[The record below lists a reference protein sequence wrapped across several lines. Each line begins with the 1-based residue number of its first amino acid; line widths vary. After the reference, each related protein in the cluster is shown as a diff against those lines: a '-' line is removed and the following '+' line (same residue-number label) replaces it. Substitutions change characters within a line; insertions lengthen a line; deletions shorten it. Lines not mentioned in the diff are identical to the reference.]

1 MWLFITTSDKYD
13 RAFSLVG
20 GHFYLNFE
28 EDDAGNEDR
37 RQPYI
42 ELAYPVH
49 RFVLKFEPAGAA
61 EQFYQRLKSAIKIGR
76 SQFDSADEGFVITE
90 MTEEPCDVN
99 VVAYEDAL
107 AVRVAE

>member
-28 EDDAGNEDR
+28 EDDDGNEN
-37 RQPYI
+37 RQLPYI

-49 RFVLKFEPAGAA
+49 QFVLKFEPATAA
-61 EQFYQRLKSAIKIGR
+61 NQFYDRLKSAIKIGR
-76 SQFDSADEGFVITE
+76 STFDSVDEGFVINYME
-90 MTEEPCDVN
+90 EEPCEVN
-99 VVAYEDAL
+99 VSSYEDAL
-107 AVRVAE
+107 AVRVEE